1 MARGLLYLVF
11 VRMNTKRNVFLI
23 LLSLPLLAEC
33 GSGGGGGG
41 SSTSAAAQTTGS
53 GTGGS
58 TAGSVG
64 AMSVGDVVFSE
75 VSSGSGSI
83 SFSGASSGSTYELL
97 VQSQAT
103 DNTSRTVTLGSLNAA
118 GKSLGLPD
126 PMVDPV
132 WSSQPHSVQTQ
143 FEGVLRDEE
152 RFLLNAPWSGS
163 SSKSVSAGKSSGD
176 GVPAPSATV
185 SVNDT
190 DTFRVLSSLSDVTQY
205 STVNA
210 TVKCVNDT
218 VAIYIDDEIT
228 STNPSDLSQADIDN
242 LCAIYKTA
250 LTTEVSIFGSYPDLN
265 SDGVAVGL
273 ITPVVNR
280 LSGSGGGVVTGFF
293 YAGDLFARSGSIPA
307 SNYREIV
314 YLVSPDS
321 AGVYG
326 TKISNAFAMS
336 NFLPPVFPHEMQ
348 HLINYY
354 QHTIVRAGS
363 AEDNWLNEAISHF
376 TEDLVGYGR
385 ENYSRYDLFLDS
397 PQSNAVVTSGS
408 PSLAQRG
415 AGYLFLRYLY
425 EQSGLSSTFLGN
437 LVKTTNTGVNN
448 IVAAY
453 AGSGDFDEMAEFL
466 KNWAVALGYT
476 DRSLTSSTRFKY
488 NARTFNNSTGNYQGV
503 CLICTPSDGRSTIL
517 SGPTYS
523 TYSGAANY
531 GVVGTGTRFLRISS
545 PPSSISLSS
554 SSSASP
560 AAAVL
565 RTQ

>member
-1 MARGLLYLVF
+1 M
-11 VRMNTKRNVFLI
+11 
-23 LLSLPLLAEC
+23 
-33 GSGGGGGG
+33 
-41 SSTSAAAQTTGS
+41 SA
-53 GTGGS
+53 
-58 TAGSVG
+58 
-64 AMSVGDVVFSE
+64 GDVVFAGLTN
-75 VSSGSGSI
+75 GSGTI
-83 SFSGASSGSTYELL
+83 SFSGAPSTATYELL

-103 DNTSRTVTLGSLNAA
+103 DDVSRTMTLGSLNAA

-132 WSSQPHSVQTQ
+132 WSSQPQSVQTQ
-143 FEGVLRDEE
+143 FEAVLRDEE
-152 RFLLNAPWSGS
+152 RFLLNAPWTEPANGS
-163 SSKSVSAGKSSGD
+163 ANESDSKSLSIGKSVG
-176 GVPAPSATV
+176 GEVPGPSATV

-190 DTFRVLSSLSDVTQY
+190 DTFRVLSSLTDVTQY
-205 STVNA
+205 SAVTA

-218 VAIYIDDEIT
+218 VAIYVDDEIT
-228 STNPSDLSQADIDN
+228 STNPADLPQADIDS
-242 LCAIYKTA
+242 LCAIYKTS
-250 LTTEVSIFGSYPDLN
+250 LTTESGIFGGYPDIN
-265 SDGVAVGL
+265 SDGVAVAL

-293 YAGDLFARSGSIPA
+293 YAGDLFVRSGSIPA
-307 SNYREIV
+307 SNHREIV

-321 AGVYG
+321 AGTYG
-326 TKISNAFAMS
+326 TKITNAFAMS

-348 HLINYY
+348 HLISYY

-385 ENYSRYDLFLDS
+385 ENYSRYDLFLAS

-425 EQSGLSSTFLGN
+425 EQSGKSNTFLGN

-448 IVAAY
+448 IVASY
-453 AGSGDFDEMAEFL
+453 AGSGDFDEMGEFL
-466 KNWAVALGYT
+466 KNWAVALAYT
-476 DRSLTSSTRFKY
+476 DRGLTSGTRFKY
-488 NARTFNNSTGNYQGV
+488 NARTFDNDTGNYQGA
-503 CLICTPSDGRSTIL
+503 CMICTPSDGRSTIL
-517 SGPTYS
+517 DGPTYS

-545 PPSSISLSS
+545 PPSSISFSS
-554 SSSASP
+554 SSGASP